1 MVHGRHL
8 EHAQAIGEGSAADFV
23 GALQGVFAATR
34 KIVLE
39 SPGVR
44 PLEIAC
50 LTCLNVLTHI
60 HWPSRKYRATS
71 TRASSVVLPCRARM
85 FSAAFR
91 GGWFRANRRSKSV
104 WTPSVVKMS
113 VSSVDTGITDAWSV
127 GI

>member
-50 LTCLNVLTHI
+50 SDLFECSDSHSLAIPQVSCDQHESIVGCLAVPGQNVFG
-60 HWPSRKYRATS
+60 S
-71 TRASSVVLPCRARM
+71 LPR
-85 FSAAFR
+85 
-91 GGWFRANRRSKSV
+91 WWYRANRRSK
-104 WTPSVVKMS
+104 
-113 VSSVDTGITDAWSV
+113 VSIDASW
-127 GI
+127 